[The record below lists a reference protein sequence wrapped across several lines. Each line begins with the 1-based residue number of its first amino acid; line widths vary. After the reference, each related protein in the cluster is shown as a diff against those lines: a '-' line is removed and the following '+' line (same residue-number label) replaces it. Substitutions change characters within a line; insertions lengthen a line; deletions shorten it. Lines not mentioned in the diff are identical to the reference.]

1 MMSKYL
7 FTCLLCSWLVASAA
21 FADAK
26 VKIACVGNSITYG
39 AIIPNREKNS
49 YPAQLQAYLGDGYI
63 VENFGSNGATLLSKG
78 NYPYVETDAYKRS
91 LAFNPDVVLI
101 KLGTNDSKPQNLK
114 FVSEFKGDYAKLID
128 SYRNLPSKPRIV
140 LLTPVRCFDAPS
152 VHSSSAIL
160 NEIVPLVKDVAYE
173 QNLEI
178 INLQHLFGNQHEG
191 SLFPDR
197 LHPSS
202 IGAGKIARKLYSYL
216 AVKPEPSLNV
226 RQRIPFKVEREFNF
240 HGFKGYVYKNGDVE
254 YYLVEPRRPAVGNPW
269 MVRARFWNH
278 EPQTDIAMLENGF
291 YLTYCDV
298 ADLYGAPVAVKR
310 WDDFYRVM
318 TKAGLAKKVVLE
330 GMSRGG
336 LIVYNWAARNVG
348 KVACIYADAPVMD
361 FKSWPMGK
369 GKSEGSGEDT
379 QRLMKV
385 YGFASEA
392 DALKW
397 EGNPVDHAKKLAKA
411 HVPMLHVV
419 GDADVVVPYD
429 ENTAVFEK
437 RVKEH
442 GGAVTVIHKPG
453 VGHHPHSLF
462 NPEPIVRF
470 ILEATG
476 RAENMCAH
484 PVCGNE
490 YRSGAGWREGAE
502 WHTVSE
508 EISSVLK
515 GRNLDLLLVGNS
527 ITQGFGGS
535 RSLVTYKP
543 GKAALDSIIGKERWE
558 SAGISG
564 DRTQQVLWRLQH
576 GQYGLCSP
584 KNVVITIG
592 INNVVGDDDSSKD
605 VADGIAA
612 IAKEAVKQFP
622 SSHIIVFGLLPSD
635 RDKGSDVRNRCDGVH
650 LCLAKMGL
658 KGVTYVDPTSWFVNP
673 DGSLKTELYS
683 GDFLHL
689 NGAGYLV
696 WAKKIAELIR

>member
-1 MMSKYL
+1 M
-7 FTCLLCSWLVASAA
+7 
-21 FADAK
+21 
-26 VKIACVGNSITYG
+26 CV
-39 AIIPNREKNS
+39 
-49 YPAQLQAYLGDGYI
+49 
-63 VENFGSNGATLLSKG
+63 
-78 NYPYVETDAYKRS
+78 
-91 LAFNPDVVLI
+91 
-101 KLGTNDSKPQNLK
+101 
-114 FVSEFKGDYAKLID
+114 
-128 SYRNLPSKPRIV
+128 
-140 LLTPVRCFDAPS
+140 
-152 VHSSSAIL
+152 
-160 NEIVPLVKDVAYE
+160 
-173 QNLEI
+173 
-178 INLQHLFGNQHEG
+178 
-191 SLFPDR
+191 
-197 LHPSS
+197 
-202 IGAGKIARKLYSYL
+202 
-216 AVKPEPSLNV
+216 
-226 RQRIPFKVEREFNF
+226 
-240 HGFKGYVYKNGDVE
+240 
-254 YYLVEPRRPAVGNPW
+254 
-269 MVRARFWNH
+269 
-278 EPQTDIAMLENGF
+278 
-291 YLTYCDV
+291 
-298 ADLYGAPVAVKR
+298 
-310 WDDFYRVM
+310 
-318 TKAGLAKKVVLE
+318 
-330 GMSRGG
+330 
-336 LIVYNWAARNVG
+336 
-348 KVACIYADAPVMD
+348 
-361 FKSWPMGK
+361 
-369 GKSEGSGEDT
+369 
-379 QRLMKV
+379 
-385 YGFASEA
+385 
-392 DALKW
+392 
-397 EGNPVDHAKKLAKA
+397 
-411 HVPMLHVV
+411 
-419 GDADVVVPYD
+419 
-429 ENTAVFEK
+429 
-437 RVKEH
+437 
-442 GGAVTVIHKPG
+442 
-453 VGHHPHSLF
+453 
-462 NPEPIVRF
+462 
-470 ILEATG
+470 
-476 RAENMCAH
+476 H

-658 KGVTYVDPTSWFVNP
+658 KGVTYVDPTSWFVNA